1 MLHQHHSL
9 EQERPLTPSA
19 PPPQLRVR
27 LRCVAP
33 HPLRLVIHAVS
44 LHTDY
49 GAETGTRSP
58 AMMIAPLGGG
68 AAGVGP
74 TGADLHV
81 QKRWPEFGVGSR
93 SGVGSA
99 RAGGRMP
106 ASGEIRSRSRVS
118 VSNPRGARIVRVDRR
133 PNDPPR
139 PVPGG
144 LGMTTFSVIEGAHR
158 ASAS

>member
-68 AAGVGP
+68 AAGRSLERVE
-74 TGADLHV
+74 TAAEL
-81 QKRWPEFGVGSR
+81 R
-93 SGVGSA
+93 SGDEYTCLFPITA
-99 RAGGRMP
+99 
-106 ASGEIRSRSRVS
+106 
-118 VSNPRGARIVRVDRR
+118 
-133 PNDPPR
+133 
-139 PVPGG
+139 
-144 LGMTTFSVIEGAHR
+144 AH
-158 ASAS
+158 AAQELSLIHI